1 MSGFRRAMQRLRLRA
16 VASLETASETRAA
29 SDPLDA
35 APLDVLAGKILF
47 AHLRNRQQMLGP
59 PPTAFGQLDEG
70 QTELL
75 IRAAISAAYADGS
88 LTDAEERQLRGA
100 LSASALHASGRNFV
114 DDAIRSPV
122 PLEMLLREVR
132 DVHVASLFYAASLLA
147 IDKHDDVN
155 RAYLLYLARRLSLP
169 DDVLE
174 RLHSQHGFAA

>member
-1 MSGFRRAMQRLRLRA
+1 MKNFRRRLRRLRRRA
-16 VASLETASETRAA
+16 VESLATVAEARTAA
-29 SDPLDA
+29 DKLDE
-35 APLDVLAGKILF
+35 APLDILAAKILF

-75 IRAAISAAYADGS
+75 IRAAIAAAFADGQ
-88 LTDAEERQLRGA
+88 LTAAEERQLRGA
-100 LSASALHASGRNFV
+100 LSASALQASGRHFV

-132 DVHVASLFYAASLLA
+132 DAHIASLFYAASLLA

-169 DDVLE
+169 AEVLE